1 ATQGDQQQAVKM
13 LLQALEIRRR
23 DGILYQT
30 LRYEALV
37 DMRIIGHDHLQR
49 PVIYFCAASQ
59 SDGLAS
65 IRDQIIVIFEG
76 ACRLSSEQSDGQVVL
91 VVDMHG
97 FHPRLNADFSSL
109 KDLAET
115 LGCVFAERIRRIVIV
130 DFSRA
135 ATTVWWIIKPLLS
148 HVTQNKFAFLGL
160 KDAREFCATE
170 LAEVT
175 ADQVIH
181 SFEVSYFSDDI
192 FASALAYA
200 MACKTGE
207 FPPRDG
213 HGFFEILGNCEHGRF
228 PQVAGLLL
236 SNLEMGDPLVDAK
249 RGDRIFQEGTKVGDE
264 YCILSIY
271 DDPGS
276 AILNCTAYDPMQ
288 AETLN
293 CAISYAELEGLMS
306 ADKATIICDQVADHR
321 CAWLS
326 THLELVHTE
335 ESRSLRV
342 TAHPKPCVQA
352 QAPMRTRAE
361 LQELE
366 ERRNEQIA
374 AKKDAATRALLA
386 GLARTKHAK

>member
-1 ATQGDQQQAVKM
+1 MSLWACCTVRSSNDFPDPLISFGCRPSTEKEDEVEFFDCEETSEELTVVNFAQGRAAGARGGPTLLEPEAEPSAGSSSSSSKSSSRSRDSLCSSDGEDAEARAVLQLARRAYGPLQASSTQDCPELLWADLAAAQRMLRATQGDQQQAVKM

-37 DMRIIGHDHLQR
+37 DMRIIGNDHLQR

-97 FHPRLNADFSSL
+97 FQPRLNADFSSL

-181 SFEVSYFSDDI
+181 SFEVNRDPESSDADRKLHAANTTVSLP
-192 FASALAYA
+192 FLGQAGVTASDRSVHPV
-200 MACKTGE
+200 KK
-207 FPPRDG
+207 
-213 HGFFEILGNCEHGRF
+213 
-228 PQVAGLLL
+228 AGL
-236 SNLEMGDPLVDAK
+236 
-249 RGDRIFQEGTKVGDE
+249 
-264 YCILSIY
+264 
-271 DDPGS
+271 
-276 AILNCTAYDPMQ
+276 
-288 AETLN
+288 
-293 CAISYAELEGLMS
+293 
-306 ADKATIICDQVADHR
+306 
-321 CAWLS
+321 
-326 THLELVHTE
+326 
-335 ESRSLRV
+335 V
-342 TAHPKPCVQA
+342 TG
-352 QAPMRTRAE
+352 
-361 LQELE
+361 
-366 ERRNEQIA
+366 
-374 AKKDAATRALLA
+374 
-386 GLARTKHAK
+386 GLASFA